1 MGSSAFF
8 PGIHMKLDSFFK
20 AGFLAL
26 LFTSNPSLARD
37 QKPINPADMSKMVI
51 EQPVK
56 TLLRERT
63 MEVVPGKVSAGL
75 VKWHADMKLA
85 TEAANRSGK
94 PVMVFHLMGNLD
106 DRFC

>member
-1 MGSSAFF
+1 
-8 PGIHMKLDSFFK
+8 MKLDSFLR
-20 AGFLAL
+20 AGSLAL
-26 LFTSNPSLARD
+26 LVTTTPVLARD
-37 QKPINPADMSKMVI
+37 QKAFNPADMSKMVI
-51 EQPVK
+51 ERPVK

-63 MEVVPGKVSAGL
+63 MEVAPGKVSAGL

>member
-8 PGIHMKLDSFFK
+8 PGIHMKHDSFLK

-26 LFTSNPSLARD
+26 LFTSSPVLARD
-37 QKPINPADMSKMVI
+37 QKINPGDMSKMVI
-51 EQPVK
+51 ERPVK

-63 MEVVPGKVSAGL
+63 MEVAPGKVSAGL
-75 VKWHADMKLA
+75 VKWHADLKLA